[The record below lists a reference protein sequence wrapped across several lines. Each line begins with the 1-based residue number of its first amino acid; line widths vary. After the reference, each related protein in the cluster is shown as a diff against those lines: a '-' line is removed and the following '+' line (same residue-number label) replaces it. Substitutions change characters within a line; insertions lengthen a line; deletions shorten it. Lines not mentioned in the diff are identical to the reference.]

1 MSYDVVG
8 LGNALVDVIAQTD
21 DTFLEQQQLAK
32 GSMALVDTD
41 RAVSLYEALQGGI
54 EMSGGSA
61 ANTMCGIAS
70 FGGRAAFIG
79 KVAQDALGDTFSKDM
94 QAVGVDFKRPAS
106 GSSVPTGRC
115 IIAVTPD
122 AQRTMNTF
130 LGISSLLTPAD
141 LDAAAIAAGAV
152 LYLEGY
158 LYDQPEAKVAF
169 RAAAE
174 IAHQHNRQV
183 SLTLSDSFCV
193 DRHRADFRALIS
205 DKIDIL
211 FGNEAELLAL
221 YETDTFEFAVTQL
234 RQDCVVAAITRGEL
248 GSVVVTKDGVVE
260 VAAQP
265 VDQVVDTTGAG
276 DLYAAGFLYGYTR
289 GMDLHT
295 CATLGHI
302 ASAEVISHV
311 GPRPQIALSSLLPAQ

>member
-1 MSYDVVG
+1 
-8 LGNALVDVIAQTD
+8 
-21 DTFLEQQQLAK
+21 
-32 GSMALVDTD
+32 MALVKACRGFEPQIGPDCFLAENATVVGD
-41 RAVSLYEALQGGI
+41 VQMGEQCSVWFSAVVRGDVNSIRMGNKVNIQDGAVLHCTYEKNATI
-54 EMSGGSA
+54 
-61 ANTMCGIAS
+61 
-70 FGGRAAFIG
+70 IG
-79 KVAQDALGDTFSKDM
+79 NNVSIGHNAMIHGCTIKSNVL
-94 QAVGVDFKRPAS
+94 VGMGA
-106 GSSVPTGRC
+106 
-115 IIAVTPD
+115 IIMDDCVVGE
-122 AQRTMNTF
+122 NS
-130 LGISSLLTPAD
+130 I
-141 LDAAAIAAGAV
+141 IAAGAV

-193 DRHRADFRALIS
+193 DRHRDDFRALIS
-205 DKIDIL
+205 DEIDIL

-234 RQDCVVAAITRGEL
+234 RQDCIVAAITRSEH
-248 GSVVVTKDGVVE
+248 GSVVVTKDGVIE
-260 VAAQP
+260 VPAQP
-265 VDQVVDTTGAG
+265 VAQVVDTTGAG

-289 GMDLHT
+289 GMDLKT

-311 GPRPQIALSSLLPAQ
+311 GPRPQIALSSLLPAS